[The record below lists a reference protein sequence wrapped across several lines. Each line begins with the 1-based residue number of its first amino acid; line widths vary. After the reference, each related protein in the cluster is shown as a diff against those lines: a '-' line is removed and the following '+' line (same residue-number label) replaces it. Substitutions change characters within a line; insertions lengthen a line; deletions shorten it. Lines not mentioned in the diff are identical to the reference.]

1 MRKIEPKFRAS
12 GIRGGVPGLNLAS
25 MPDLIFTVLFFFMI
39 VTHMRDDDLKVRY
52 QVPAG
57 SEVRKVEQKTGVIN
71 LYIGDDGRI
80 QIDDDIVTLDG
91 IVPYINKVR
100 ATLSPENAERLTVS
114 LKADRHTPMG
124 TIADVKHEL
133 QKAYSLKINYSGNEA
148 TE

>member
-12 GIRGGVPGLNLAS
+12 GTRGGVPGLNLAS

-80 QIDDDIVTLDG
+80 QIDDDVVSLDG

-133 QKAYSLKINYSGNEA
+133 QKAYSLKINYSGNET